1 MVDEKFA
8 LSFPLIFLSI
18 LLHIS
23 GSIHSDLGII
33 GNIFSS
39 SKTQVLKMPIFV
51 NSDDV
56 RSGTKANACH
66 GQ

>member
-1 MVDEKFA
+1 MVEENFA
-8 LSFPLIFLSI
+8 LSFSLKFLSI

>member
-1 MVDEKFA
+1 MVEENFA
-8 LSFPLIFLSI
+8 LCFSLKFLSI

-23 GSIHSDLGII
+23 GSIHSDLGIT
-33 GNIFSS
+33 GTKFSS
-39 SKTQVLKMPIFV
+39 SKTQILKMPIFV